1 MIKRFY
7 QFIKL
12 FSSPGK
18 EFYLFLKN
26 LIGYYPINTK
36 LYDIA
41 FTHKSVSE
49 TDTLGYPINN
59 ERLEFLGDAVIGS
72 VVAELLYN
80 RFPHRGEGF
89 MTQMRS
95 KLVNR
100 AFLSQLTYD
109 TGLHQFLKSKTVGT
123 NQNSHILGDAFEA
136 LIGAIYL
143 DKGYEK
149 AKYVLI
155 KKFLNPYVDLNELE
169 ELDENFKS
177 QLIEWGQKL
186 RKEIQFDTE
195 EVENEHPKANS
206 FKSIVLIDN
215 IETGKGKGTSKK
227 EAQQNAAKEAIEKI
241 ESNKSL

>member
-1 MIKRFY
+1 MIKRIY
-7 QFIKL
+7 QLIKL
-12 FSSPGK
+12 FSSPRK
-18 EFYLFLKN
+18 EFYLFLKD

-80 RFPHRGEGF
+80 RFPQRGEGF

-109 TGLHQFLKSKTVGT
+109 TGLHQFLKSKTIGT

-155 KKFLNPYVDLNELE
+155 KKFLNSSYVDLNELE

-177 QLIEWGQKL
+177 QLIEWGQKF
-186 RKEIQFDTE
+186 RKEIQFNTN
-195 EVENEHPKANS
+195 EVEDENPKANTFAS
-206 FKSIVLIDN
+206 TVLIDN
-215 IETGKGKGTSKK
+215 KEKGKGFGNSKK
-227 EAQQNAAKEAIEKI
+227 EAQQNAAKQAIEKI
-241 ESNKSL
+241 DLD

>member
-1 MIKRFY
+1 MIKRLY
-7 QFIKL
+7 QLIKL

-18 EFYLFLKN
+18 EFYFFLKN
-26 LIGYYPINTK
+26 LIGYYPVNTK
-36 LYDIA
+36 LYDVA

-49 TDTLGYPINN
+49 TDTMGYPINN

-72 VVAELLYN
+72 VVAEMLYN

-95 KLVNR
+95 KMVNR

-109 TGLHQFLKSKTVGT
+109 TGLHKFLKSRTVGT

-143 DKGYEK
+143 DKGYDK

-177 QLIEWGQKL
+177 QLIEWGQKN
-186 RKEIQFDTE
+186 RKEIQFDTD
-195 EVENEHPKANS
+195 EVNDPSQATGS
-206 FKSIVLIDN
+206 FVSKVLIEND
-215 IETGKGKGTSKK
+215 EKGKGFGSSKK
-227 EAQQNAAKEAIEKI
+227 EAQQNAAKEAL
-241 ESNKSL
+241 SNIKLD